1 MKLSEIRKELKS
13 DKDFILLNKNEM
25 YQLDLYIECL
35 EKILREQDKK
45 LNEYNRTIWKRLWK
59 I

>member
-35 EKILREQDKK
+35 EKILKEQNKRLD
-45 LNEYNRTIWKRLWK
+45 ECNRAIWKRLWK

>member
-35 EKILREQDKK
+35 EKILKEQDKK
-45 LNEYNRTIWKRLWK
+45 LNEYNWIIWKRLWK

>member
-1 MKLSEIRKELKS
+1 MKLNEIRKELKS

-45 LNEYNRTIWKRLWK
+45 LNEYNRTI
-59 I
+59 

>member
-1 MKLSEIRKELKS
+1 MKLNEIRKELKS
-13 DKDFILLNKNEM
+13 NKDFILLNKNEM

-35 EKILREQDKK
+35 EKILKEQ
-45 LNEYNRTIWKRLWK
+45 NKRLDECNRA

>member
-1 MKLSEIRKELKS
+1 MKLNEIRKELKS

-35 EKILREQDKK
+35 EKILKEQ
-45 LNEYNRTIWKRLWK
+45 NKRLDECNRA

>member
-1 MKLSEIRKELKS
+1 MKLNEIRKELKS

-35 EKILREQDKK
+35 EKILKEQNKRLD
-45 LNEYNRTIWKRLWK
+45 ECGRAIWKRLWK